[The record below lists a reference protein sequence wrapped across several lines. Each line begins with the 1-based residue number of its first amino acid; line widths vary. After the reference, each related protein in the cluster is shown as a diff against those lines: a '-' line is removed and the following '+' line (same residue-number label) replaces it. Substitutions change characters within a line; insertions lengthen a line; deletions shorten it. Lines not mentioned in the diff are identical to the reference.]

1 MGGKGAAVRGLGTA
15 HDERRQSILEAV
27 FTIVDTE
34 GVEGVSIRNVAQ
46 QAGVSIG
53 RVQHY
58 FPTKD
63 DLLAAAFTSI
73 TEAGGNRVQQR
84 VAAAGTDDPIAVLRA
99 ILAETIPRTA
109 ADRRLFRIMQAFE
122 THALPRPSL
131 AVQVTQGYGGLIDLI
146 ALLLSRT
153 VATSLDVAAAARELL
168 ALSTGLAG
176 LTLTGNITAGQAEHI
191 VFARLD
197 SFVNGRRGSDFS

>member
-1 MGGKGAAVRGLGTA
+1 MGGKGAAVRGVGAA

-34 GVEGVSIRNVAQ
+34 GVERMSIRNVAQ

-58 FPTKD
+58 FPTKE
-63 DLLAAAFTSI
+63 DLFAAAF
-73 TEAGGNRVQQR
+73 AGIAEVSGKRVQEQA
-84 VAAAGTDDPIAVLRA
+84 AAAGTDDPVAVLRA

-122 THALPRPSL
+122 THALPRPGL

-146 ALLLSRT
+146 ALLLGRT
-153 VATSLDVAAAARELL
+153 AATGLDVAEAALELL

-176 LTLTGNITAGQAEHI
+176 LTLTDNITPEQAQHI

-197 SFVNGRRGSDFS
+197 SFVSGCRGSD

>member
-1 MGGKGAAVRGLGTA
+1 MDGKGAAVRGVGAA
-15 HDERRQSILEAV
+15 HDERRQAILEAV

-34 GVEGVSIRNVAQ
+34 GVERISIRNVAQ

-58 FPTKD
+58 FPAKD

-73 TEAGGNRVQQR
+73 TEVGGKRVQEQ
-84 VAAAGTDDPIAVLRA
+84 VAATGTDDSIAVLRA

-109 ADRRLFRIMQAFE
+109 ADRRLIRILQAFE

-131 AVQVTQGYGGLIDLI
+131 AAQVTEGYDGLIDLI
-146 ALLLSRT
+146 ALLLGRT
-153 VATSLDVAAAARELL
+153 VTTGLDVAEAARELL
-168 ALSTGLAG
+168 ALSMGLAG
-176 LTLTGNITAGQAEHI
+176 LTVTGNITADQAQHI

-197 SFVNGRRGSDFS
+197 SFVSGHC

>member
-1 MGGKGAAVRGLGTA
+1 MGGKGAAVRGVGAA

-27 FTIVDTE
+27 FAIVDTD
-34 GVEGVSIRNVAQ
+34 GVEGMSIRNVAQ

-58 FPTKD
+58 FPAKE

-73 TEAGGNRVQQR
+73 AEVGGKRVQEQ
-84 VAAAGTDDPIAVLRA
+84 VAAAGAGDPVATLRA

-109 ADRRLFRIMQAFE
+109 ADHRRFRIMQAFE

-131 AVQVTQGYGGLIDLI
+131 AAQVTQGYDGLIDLI

-153 VATSLDVAAAARELL
+153 AATGLDFAEAARELL

-176 LTLTGNITAGQAEHI
+176 LTLTGNITPEQAQHI

-197 SFVNGRRGSDFS
+197 AFVSGCRGSG

>member
-1 MGGKGAAVRGLGTA
+1 MSGKGAPVRGVGAA

-58 FPTKD
+58 FPTKE

-73 TEAGGNRVQQR
+73 TEVGGNRVREQ
-84 VAAAGTDDPIAVLRA
+84 VAIAGTDDPIAVLRA

-122 THALPRPSL
+122 THALPRPNL
-131 AVQVTQGYGGLIDLI
+131 AIQMTEGYSGLIDLI
-146 ALLLSRT
+146 ALLLGRT
-153 VATSLDVAAAARELL
+153 VTTDLDVVEAARELL

-176 LTLTGNITAGQAEHI
+176 LTLTGNITADQARHI

-197 SFVNGRRGSDFS
+197 SFVSGCQVSG

>member
-1 MGGKGAAVRGLGTA
+1 MGGKGTAVRGVGAA

-34 GVEGVSIRNVAQ
+34 GVEKMSIRNVAQ

-63 DLLAAAFTSI
+63 DLVAAAFTNI
-73 TEAGGNRVQQR
+73 AEVGGKRVREQ
-84 VAAAGTDDPIAVLRA
+84 VTAAGTDDPVAVLRA

-109 ADRRLFRIMQAFE
+109 ADRRLFRIMHAFE

-131 AVQVTQGYGGLIDLI
+131 AVQVTRGYDGLIDLI
-146 ALLLSRT
+146 ALLLGRT
-153 VATSLDVAAAARELL
+153 AATGLDVTEAARELL

-176 LTLTGNITAGQAEHI
+176 LTLTGNITSDQARHI

-197 SFVNGRRGSDFS
+197 SFVSGCRGSGS

>member
-1 MGGKGAAVRGLGTA
+1 M
-15 HDERRQSILEAV
+15 

-34 GVEGVSIRNVAQ
+34 GVEGMSIRNVAQ
-46 QAGVSIG
+46 QAGVSLG

-73 TEAGGNRVQQR
+73 AEVGGSRVRAQ
-84 VAAAGTDDPIAVLRA
+84 VAAAGTDDPISVLRA

-109 ADRRLFRIMQAFE
+109 EDRRLFRIMQAFE

-131 AVQVTQGYGGLIDLI
+131 AVEVTQGYDGLIDLI
-146 ALLLSRT
+146 ALLLGRG
-153 VATSLDVAAAARELL
+153 VATDLDVAVAARELL

-176 LTLTGNITAGQAEHI
+176 LTLTGNIAADQAEHI
-191 VFARLD
+191 VFTRLD
-197 SFVNGRRGSDFS
+197 SFVSG